1 MKQILTIVGSILSAG
16 MLAGTVSGP
25 DGRLS
30 VAVETDADGVP
41 RWQVSSDGR
50 AVTEYVVDA
59 PIGVKGHYGKGWT
72 FPCLFRNGETWLLV
86 SETGTDSNYCGWN
99 RHNPLVL

>member
-1 MKQILTIVGSILSAG
+1 MDERTTFAFPE
-16 MLAGTVSGP
+16 GTTQFTCPQSNAMIGWKRTKP
-25 DGRLS
+25 S
-30 VAVETDADGVP
+30 YEE
-41 RWQVSSDGR
+41 
-50 AVTEYVVDA
+50 EYVVDA
-59 PIGVKGHYGKGWT
+59 PAGVKGRYGKGWT